1 MLCKLKYPVNKK
13 GFTLI
18 ELMIVIAIIGILA
31 AIALPAFTTYRKR
44 AHNTKSVSTAG
55 VAKNALAALNE
66 DIGCYGISDDSQNLT
81 NPIGGSGAGNV
92 LLGSNG
98 TITAATQGAA
108 GAMVTGTHPNT
119 NAISAAG
126 FSVPDGVDIV
136 VSSDALNL
144 TYMIQSESFRGNRAF
159 GVDGDAENSMYV
171 VQNEQWVGQVNFQS
185 IAPPITAGVDNFN
198 NFNGGGAPTGIW
210 TVLQ

>member
-1 MLCKLKYPVNKK
+1 MLRKLKYPVNKK

-18 ELMIVIAIIGILA
+18 ELMIVITIIGILA

-44 AHNTKSVSTAG
+44 AHNTKGVSTAG
-55 VAKNALAALNE
+55 VAKNALAALNK
-66 DIGCYGISDDSQNLT
+66 DIGCYGHSAFATLNAPGGT
-81 NPIGGSGAGNV
+81 NGIGAP
-92 LLGSNG
+92 LLGSAG
-98 TITAATQGAA
+98 AIPAATAGAPGALVTGQSPQTLAVTGAA
-108 GAMVTGTHPNT
+108 
-119 NAISAAG
+119 
-126 FSVPDGVDIV
+126 FSVPEGVDIV
-136 VSSDALNL
+136 VSTDALNI
-144 TYMIQSESFRGNRAF
+144 TYMVQSESFRGNRAF
-159 GVDGDAENSMYV
+159 GVDGDVENAMYV